1 MDKFGLCPLCSCNTR
16 CIQYG
21 NCCPEVFYALNIS
34 CVNPG
39 ILKGLW
45 WNEDNRNP
53 VSINRYRNPPVLM
66 VTSCPQVSIDNE
78 HNVCHVDDNWNNLIR
93 NMPLTSLKTGLT
105 YRNNLCSVCHNET
118 PVDLL
123 AWGIGTWKLYDFDID
138 HACQTYDN
146 QFNDFKNIFCYLCNP
161 PLYDGQSIST
171 CNDTGLW
178 YPYDPELEKLCAE
191 TTITQV
197 IGNFKNIYCYFCN
210 RNNDQTTQYNF
221 IDVTYEVDRKSQFE
235 HLFKIRKLSLKYIL
249 KMLAKKSEIENSSN
263 VNESLEHFLTT
274 PLDDYSNSSQFDL
287 HNDELLDIYIKYLAY
302 SGHALFCK
310 NYSTFTELEYCDC
323 DVHCS
328 IRDRYYYNP
337 CCIDKLIERSKTC
350 TLNEYS
356 LKRKT
361 YMVYDDCSNF
371 PQSRLQM
378 LCKQN
383 SNQDLLNILPVT
395 SIKDDIPFKNIFCF
409 LCQYT
414 EINITF
420 IEEQITD
427 YIEIW
432 EFYISCITYI
442 PYIVHI
448 SFQEY
453 FKFAMKNKCTIDLKP
468 LDDTVEC
475 EDERFGQCNSTGKL
489 QKLDHNIR
497 RACELLVVPKDTE
510 NPFCKICN
518 PEINTEIVYTTCNQT
533 GLWPKFQYNEYAVNN
548 CINLPEIEYHAP
560 YKNVFCK
567 ECNNPLEIPE
577 DYDIYFEIKIKNDTH
592 IDPTYIFL
600 PTFRVLFSLLNYER
614 TSTDKIFKEECR
626 SDQLYNSIMHT
637 CSDLTCFPGR
647 VLRKNACVPLLEIT
661 YGLGYILTLG
671 LEGVIYND
679 NVTSAEF
686 LQSVKVSFISHITNI
701 TTFSQQD
708 LLILRFRSSC
718 SDELILKRGD
728 SISLS
733 IYLKMSFPLEIY
745 VNRTLVEENLLK
757 LTNST
762 IDILHGNFTYKFT
775 VTDPVYPLLSPE
787 TLKTSPLNGTCFIYS
802 EEGTRMETYILVSE
816 LLICKQVEL
825 KDEGFTVEN
834 DTRNLVVGFSR
845 KKLSPMKYILTPTN
859 RARICKDDYEWL
871 INEESKSSIYKD
883 VSGIVLMI
891 CTCISLVCLF
901 LTFLTYLIFPS
912 LRTVPGKIN
921 MSLVFA
927 MFCSHTVYQ
936 FGLYQTN
943 NQKLC
948 SAIGILIHYL
958 WLATFGC
965 LNVCSFHMY
974 RMFSSICITRQQN
987 EIAKQKRT
995 ILLYLL
1001 YSYGMPF
1008 LIVSCN
1014 VGLTSIVDSDNE
1026 IGYGGHVCFLNQQIS
1041 IIITFI
1047 APIVLVCCSNVALFS
1062 LTART
1067 IASSCRVTDEQLGPN
1082 RNQFTVYVK
1091 LFTIT
1096 GITWIF
1102 QIVESFL
1109 PSTFQENA
1117 FSMIVWLLNALQGV
1131 FIFVSFICNRKT
1143 VSLYKGKMRFSK
1155 PNSRALYTISRTT
1168 RTHSTDL

>member
-1 MDKFGLCPLCSCNTR
+1 MCGHYSCSSSEKNRSTLAMDKFGLCPLCSCNTR

-105 YRNNLCSVCHNET
+105 YRNNRCSVCHNET

-123 AWGIGTWKLYDFDID
+123 AWGIGIDCRQTVDFNFMSSYDDLYNVSTDNNCSIAYIKGLSNELNPQACSIENSRLFYGINSCNISGTWKLYDFDID
-138 HACQTYDN
+138 HACQTYEN
-146 QFNDFKNIFCYLCNP
+146 QFNYFKNIFCYLCNP

-210 RNNDQTTQYNF
+210 RNNEKTTQYNF

-235 HLFKIRKLSLKYIL
+235 HLFKIRKVSWKYIL

-263 VNESLEHFLTT
+263 VNESLVHFLTT
-274 PLDDYSNSSQFDL
+274 PLDDFSNSRQFDL
-287 HNDELLDIYIKYLAY
+287 HNDELLDIYTKYLAY
-302 SGHALFCK
+302 SGLELFCK
-310 NYSTFTELEYCDC
+310 NYSTFTKLEYCDC

-328 IRDRYYYNP
+328 IRNRYYYNP

-497 RACELLVVPKDTE
+497 RACELLVVPKGTE

-533 GLWPKFQYNEYAVNN
+533 GLWPKFQYNEYTVNN

-626 SDQLYNSIMHT
+626 SDQLYNSIM
-637 CSDLTCFPGR
+637 
-647 VLRKNACVPLLEIT
+647 
-661 YGLGYILTLG
+661 
-671 LEGVIYND
+671 VI
-679 NVTSAEF
+679 
-686 LQSVKVSFISHITNI
+686 
-701 TTFSQQD
+701 
-708 LLILRFRSSC
+708 
-718 SDELILKRGD
+718 
-728 SISLS
+728 
-733 IYLKMSFPLEIY
+733 
-745 VNRTLVEENLLK
+745 
-757 LTNST
+757 
-762 IDILHGNFTYKFT
+762 
-775 VTDPVYPLLSPE
+775 
-787 TLKTSPLNGTCFIYS
+787 
-802 EEGTRMETYILVSE
+802 
-816 LLICKQVEL
+816 
-825 KDEGFTVEN
+825 
-834 DTRNLVVGFSR
+834 
-845 KKLSPMKYILTPTN
+845 
-859 RARICKDDYEWL
+859 
-871 INEESKSSIYKD
+871 
-883 VSGIVLMI
+883 
-891 CTCISLVCLF
+891 
-901 LTFLTYLIFPS
+901 
-912 LRTVPGKIN
+912 
-921 MSLVFA
+921 
-927 MFCSHTVYQ
+927 
-936 FGLYQTN
+936 
-943 NQKLC
+943 
-948 SAIGILIHYL
+948 
-958 WLATFGC
+958 
-965 LNVCSFHMY
+965 
-974 RMFSSICITRQQN
+974 
-987 EIAKQKRT
+987 
-995 ILLYLL
+995 
-1001 YSYGMPF
+1001 
-1008 LIVSCN
+1008 
-1014 VGLTSIVDSDNE
+1014 
-1026 IGYGGHVCFLNQQIS
+1026 
-1041 IIITFI
+1041 
-1047 APIVLVCCSNVALFS
+1047 
-1062 LTART
+1062 
-1067 IASSCRVTDEQLGPN
+1067 
-1082 RNQFTVYVK
+1082 
-1091 LFTIT
+1091 
-1096 GITWIF
+1096 
-1102 QIVESFL
+1102 
-1109 PSTFQENA
+1109 
-1117 FSMIVWLLNALQGV
+1117 
-1131 FIFVSFICNRKT
+1131 
-1143 VSLYKGKMRFSK
+1143 
-1155 PNSRALYTISRTT
+1155 
-1168 RTHSTDL
+1168 